1 MKLKLDENLGTQG
14 APALRQAGHDVA
26 TVYEQGLIGSEDH
39 DLITLCR
46 EEERALVSLD
56 LGSAN
61 PLEYDPLSFSGI
73 AVLRLPRRPTPSDLD
88 EAFGTL
94 TRALADRP
102 LQGKLWIVER
112 ARIREYRPEN
122 EELDLG

>member
-1 MKLKLDENLGTQG
+1 
-14 APALRQAGHDVA
+14 
-26 TVYEQGLIGSEDH
+26 
-39 DLITLCR
+39 
-46 EEERALVSLD
+46 
-56 LGSAN
+56 
-61 PLEYDPLSFSGI
+61 LSFSGI
-73 AVLRLPRRPTPSDLD
+73 VVLRLPRRPTPSDLD